1 MRRRNPVLLSAWL
14 LFLIAVQVGAF
25 VTIYLFFVLTSTGQS
40 LDTLAL
46 ASNSLGADRLAGPV
60 NNVLEA
66 ISIVAVAVATGIIGF
81 IALIRQRVALAATSV
96 VLVGGAN
103 LSAELFKHYL
113 SRPDLGIDEARAG
126 AGNSFPSGHTAIAA
140 SVVVALVLVLPPAAR
155 GIGAV
160 IGSLYVATVGVA
172 TMSAGWHRPS
182 DAVGAIL
189 VVGVWAALAGILLRF
204 LRRRGERVS
213 DDESHKVACLVL
225 TSIGTVALVVA
236 VVGMK
241 MTYEA
246 IGTDTDLL
254 STKRQAAAY
263 VGSAAGILATSCLV
277 IAVILLTVHRI
288 VPKRVP
294 VTPRSARS
302 AAKTGQPASTVTVKA
317 ARTTKIARTNGAP
330 ANARRTAASVAKGA
344 RNAAAKAAGRAR
356 GGRSKSVRES

>member
-1 MRRRNPVLLSAWL
+1 
-14 LFLIAVQVGAF
+14 VGAF
-25 VTIYLFFVLTSTGQS
+25 VAMYRFFVLTSTGQN

-46 ASNSLGADRLAGPV
+46 ASNGLGAQRLAGPV

-66 ISIVAVAVATGIIGF
+66 ISIVAVAVATCIIGF
-81 IALIRQRVALAATSV
+81 IALIRQRFALAVTSV

-113 SRPDLGIDEARAG
+113 SRPNLGIDEARAG

-213 DDESHKVACLVL
+213 DDESHKVACLAL
-225 TSIGTVALVVA
+225 ASIGAVALVVA

-241 MTYEA
+241 MTYDA
-246 IGTDTDLL
+246 IGTDTELL

-277 IAVILLTVHRI
+277 IAAILLTVHRI

-294 VTPRSARS
+294 VTPRSAR
-302 AAKTGQPASTVTVKA
+302 AAKTPQPASTVTAKA
-317 ARTTKIARTNGAP
+317 ARTIKTTRTNGAP
-330 ANARRTAASVAKGA
+330 ANARKTAASVAKGA
-344 RNAAAKAAGRAR
+344 RNAAVKAAGRAR
-356 GGRSKSVRES
+356 GSRSKSVRER